1 MTNSFRILAAAA
13 ALVPISGSAQHY
25 TQTNLVSQ
33 ASGAPV
39 TDANLGA
46 PWGLSR
52 SSTSPWWV
60 ADANTGLSTLYDGTG
75 AVQSLVVGV
84 PGGPTGTV
92 YNGTGGFMANG
103 KPTPFLF
110 CTLDGKIGAWV
121 PGAAAATVMVTTPG
135 ASYTGLAIAS
145 FNGQNYLYAADFAHQ
160 KIDVFD
166 TNYQALTYTM
176 PGITDSWFSGYPGQ
190 GTGFGPFNVQ
200 NIGGNLYVAFARS
213 DAFSNPGAGLGSVAS
228 FTPQGKL
235 IRVFQSGTWMNAP
248 WGLALASGDFGAFS
262 HDLLVGQFGSGQIAA
277 FDISTGMFDGLVED
291 SSGTPISIGGLWA
304 LSFGGGNAK
313 SGSATALYFTA
324 GSGLFGTLT
333 PNATDLMLGNGN

>member
-1 MTNSFRILAAAA
+1 MSMSFRLLFTAAT
-13 ALVPISGSAQHY
+13 LIPVSVSAQHY
-25 TQTNLVSQ
+25 TQTTLVSQ
-33 ASGAPV
+33 SKGAAV

-60 ADANTGLSTLYDGTG
+60 ADASSGLSTLYDGTG
-75 AVQSLVVGV
+75 AIQSLVVTV
-84 PGGPTGTV
+84 AGGPTGTV

-103 KPTPFLF
+103 KPAPFLF
-110 CTLDGKIGAWV
+110 CTLGGQIEAWI
-121 PGAAAATVMVTTPG
+121 PGSAAATVMVTTSG

-145 FNGQNYLYAADFAHQ
+145 FNGQNYLYAADFANQH
-160 KIDVFD
+160 IDVFD
-166 TNYQALTYTM
+166 TNYQSLAYIE

-200 NIGGNLYVAFARS
+200 NIGGNLYVTFARS
-213 DAFSNPGAGLGSVAS
+213 DAFSNAAPGLGSVAS

-235 IRVFQSGTWMNAP
+235 IRVFDTGTFMDAP
-248 WGLALASGDFGAFS
+248 WGLALAPGDFGTFS
-262 HDLLVGQFGSGQIAA
+262 HDLLVGQFGSGDVAA
-277 FDISTGMFDGLVED
+277 FDISTGKFEGMMVD
-291 SSGTPISIGGLWA
+291 SSGATLSVGGLWA

-324 GSGLFGTLT
+324 GSGVFGTFT
-333 PNATDLMLGNGN
+333 PVSTDLVLGNGS